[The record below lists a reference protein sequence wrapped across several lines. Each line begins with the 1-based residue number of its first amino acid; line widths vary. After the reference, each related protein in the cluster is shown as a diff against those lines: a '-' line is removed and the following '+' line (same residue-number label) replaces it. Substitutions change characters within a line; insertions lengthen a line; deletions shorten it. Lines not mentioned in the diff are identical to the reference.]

1 MIKGQAT
8 LELDHVSAFLRE
20 GQSVDDVSL
29 LVRHGELVA
38 LVGGDGSGKSLA
50 LLLAAGIESPLKG
63 TVRVLSIDPALAPEE
78 TYVDLRRRAGVVFDR
93 PALLSNMNVFNNI
106 ALPLRYHTG
115 LLEPEIEAKVT
126 EALRLWGIE
135 HLRDWFPAQ
144 LMLSDA
150 RFVALARALIL
161 NPEIL
166 FLDDML
172 LGLDAWGLARLRGF
186 FESVRS
192 KRAMTLVTSAGVPT
206 KLLEIMD
213 RVLFFQ
219 NGRMVADTTPAEAV
233 RMQDPAVHE
242 FHSV

>member
-1 MIKGQAT
+1 MIKGQPT

-20 GQSVDDVSL
+20 GQRVDDISL

-50 LLLAAGIESPLKG
+50 LLLAAGIEAPLKG
-63 TVRVLSIDPALAPEE
+63 TVRILGIDPALAPEE
-78 TYVDLRRRAGVVFDR
+78 GYVDLRRRVGVVFDR
-93 PALLSNMNVFNNI
+93 PALLSNMSVFNNI
-106 ALPLRYHTG
+106 ALPLRYHTA
-115 LLEPEIEAKVT
+115 LLDPEIEDKVT

-150 RFVALARALIL
+150 RFVGLARALIL

-186 FESVRS
+186 FEGVRS
-192 KRAMTLVTSAGVPT
+192 KRGMTLVTSAGAPT
-206 KLLEIMD
+206 KLFDVLD

-219 NGRMVADTTPAEAV
+219 NGRMVAEGPPAEV
-233 RMQDPAVHE
+233 GRMQDAAVHE

>member
-1 MIKGQAT
+1 VIKGQPT
-8 LELDHVSAFLRE
+8 VELDHVSAFLRE

-50 LLLAAGIESPLKG
+50 LLLAAGLESPQKG
-63 TVRVLSIDPALAPEE
+63 TVQVLGIDLMLAPER
-78 TYVDLRRRAGVVFDR
+78 TYVDLRRRVGVVFDR
-93 PALLSNMNVFNNI
+93 PALLSNMSVFNNI
-106 ALPLRYHTG
+106 ALPLRYHTA
-115 LLEPEIEAKVT
+115 LLEPEIEVRVT
-126 EALRLWGIE
+126 AALGLWGIE

-166 FLDDML
+166 FFDDML

-186 FESVRS
+186 FESVRA
-192 KRAMTLVTSAGVPT
+192 KRAMTLITSAGVPT
-206 KLLEIMD
+206 KLFEILD

-219 NGRMVADTTPAEAV
+219 NGRMVADGAPAEVVRMPTPAV
-233 RMQDPAVHE
+233 QE

>member
-1 MIKGQAT
+1 VINGQPT
-8 LELDHVSAFLRE
+8 VELDHVTAFVRE

-29 LVRHGELVA
+29 VVRHGELVA

-63 TVRVLSIDPALAPEE
+63 TVRLLGIDPALAPEQA
-78 TYVDLRRRAGVVFDR
+78 YVDLRRRVGIVFDR
-93 PALLSNMNVFNNI
+93 PALLSNMSVFNNI
-106 ALPLRYHTG
+106 ALPLRYHTT
-115 LLEPEIEAKVT
+115 LLEPEIEVKVT
-126 EALRLWGIE
+126 AALRLWGIE
-135 HLRDWFPAQ
+135 HLRDWFPAE

-150 RFVALARALIL
+150 RFVALARALIG
-161 NPEIL
+161 NPEVL

-186 FESVRS
+186 FESVRA
-192 KRAMTLVTSAGVPT
+192 KRAMTLVTTAGIPT
-206 KLLEIMD
+206 KLFEILD

-233 RMQDPAVHE
+233 RMPDPAVHE